1 MTEPLRNSSL
11 LFISRYVTLMGKKC
25 IVNNACDLFVRFFY
39 TLSTQAHKGT
49 AGAHAQG
56 QFRP

>member
-1 MTEPLRNSSL
+1 
-11 LFISRYVTLMGKKC
+11 MGKKC